1 MDNTNPNPESS
12 TSQCAEILR
21 YLQAGNR
28 LTVLSATTIIGTTC
42 LPKRISDVEK
52 MGHKINRKWKY
63 YNKKWFYEYFIGK
76 DEPDDEKPKKVYK
89 VIQERIF

>member
-1 MDNTNPNPESS
+1 
-12 TSQCAEILR
+12 
-21 YLQAGNR
+21 
-28 LTVLSATTIIGTTC
+28 
-42 LPKRISDVEK
+42 